1 MNIAYFLLPKS
12 RIAYLYDDFTIRQGL
27 EKMRNRGYTAIPV
40 ITRDGRYVGTVS
52 EGDFLWRL
60 LSDGT
65 DLTMKKAESLRVC
78 DIIGNK
84 YPAVRITVTMDA
96 LLESAMNQNFIPVVD
111 DLDKFIGIVTRRDI
125 IGYLAKKETA
135 ALDRSPLKSLKKP
148 VDVNHR
154 PVFLFIISAML
165 ETRIVAKRG
174 SALLVRHLF

>member
-1 MNIAYFLLPKS
+1 M
-12 RIAYLYDDFTIRQGL
+12 
-27 EKMRNRGYTAIPV
+27 
-40 ITRDGRYVGTVS
+40 
-52 EGDFLWRL
+52 WRL

-111 DLDKFIGIVTRRDI
+111 DLDKFIGIVTRREI

-135 ALDRSPLKSLKKP
+135 ALDRLPSK
-148 VDVNHR
+148 
-154 PVFLFIISAML
+154 IS
-165 ETRIVAKRG
+165 
-174 SALLVRHLF
+174 